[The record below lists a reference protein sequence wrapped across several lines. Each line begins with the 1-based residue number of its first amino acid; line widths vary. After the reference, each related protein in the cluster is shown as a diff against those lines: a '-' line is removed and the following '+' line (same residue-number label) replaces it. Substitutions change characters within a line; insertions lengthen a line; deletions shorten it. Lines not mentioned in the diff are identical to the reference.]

1 MADLKTSRQPLSGK
15 RVLITRAREQ
25 ARTFAALLA
34 ERGAIPIELPTIQTE
49 PPADWAPV
57 DRAIETLDR
66 YAWIIF
72 TSTNGVRYF
81 FERIAHHGLDPRAL
95 EGVRIGAIGSATA
108 AALAALHLQVNF
120 SPVEY
125 VAEAVVEGLKQ
136 FDLMGQRVL
145 LPRAQDVREVLAEG
159 LRRQGALVDD
169 VAVYQTRPAGD
180 PAAAQ
185 RLFADGEIDVVTFTS
200 SSTVRNLVGLLG
212 NQARDLLATLTIA
225 SIGPITSQTA
235 RELGLAVQIEAS
247 EHTIPGLVEAL
258 EKELG
263 AGV

>member
-1 MADLKTSRQPLSGK
+1 VADLKTSRQPLSGK
-15 RVLITRAREQ
+15 RVLITRTREQ

-49 PPADWAPV
+49 PPAEWAPV
-57 DRAIETLDR
+57 DRAIESLDR
-66 YAWIIF
+66 YAWILF

-81 FERIAHHGLDPRAL
+81 FERIAHHGRDGREL
-95 EGVRIGAIGSATA
+95 EGIRIGAIGPATA
-108 AALAALHLQVNF
+108 AALATLHLRVDF
-120 SPVEY
+120 SPTEY
-125 VAEAVVEGLKQ
+125 VAEAVVEGMKQ
-136 FDLMGQRVL
+136 FDLTGQRVL

-169 VAVYQTRPAGD
+169 VAVYQTRPTGD
-180 PAAAQ
+180 PDAAR
-185 RLFADGEIDVVTFTS
+185 RLFEEGKVDVVTFTS

-212 NQARDLLATLTIA
+212 NQARDLLAAVTIA

-235 RELGLAVQIEAS
+235 RALGLTVQIEAS